1 MTTEKESVE
10 QHIPLLRRPRPPPV
24 AEPAPQTRFSSRTRR
39 TTSTNARR
47 SESVDEAVLFSS
59 PLAQERLR
67 AVSTPVHPLP
77 RHHPTPSTP
86 HRHPLTSHSPAHH
99 HSPSPILEDIT
110 EHGREEAAT
119 DTQYVTDTADPL
131 CAVRGP
137 PLFPVRKMKLL
148 HRGKR
153 RNYHKQKLQ
162 KSIVVLDIQE
172 QKVQDTKQQVSPE
185 AVPDNENEFIPLFI
199 DLDEVQEAALYQ
211 PPVQAK
217 LREKMISRQ
226 NYLKLTSWFT
236 THVPRQDTLNTA
248 ILTGIFDPNLS
259 SYTSTLPCR
268 KK

>member
-1 MTTEKESVE
+1 MTTEKESASSVE
-10 QHIPLLRRPRPPPV
+10 QHFPLLRRPRPPPV
-24 AEPAPQTRFSSRTRR
+24 AEPAKQTRFSSR

-47 SESVDEAVLFSS
+47 SESVDEAVLLSS

-86 HRHPLTSHSPAHH
+86 HRHPLTSHSPTHH

-110 EHGREEAAT
+110 EHGREE

-137 PLFPVRKMKLL
+137 PPFPVRKMKLL

-153 RNYHKQKLQ
+153 RNSHKQKLQ
-162 KSIVVLDIQE
+162 KSIVVQEQLVIQE
-172 QKVQDTKQQVSPE
+172 QKVQDTKQQE
-185 AVPDNENEFIPLFI
+185 AVPDDENEFTPLFI